1 MRIYKLIC
9 ATIMPKQH
17 SNPVLS
23 VAITISSNIL
33 TSNRVTGQMTI
44 FRDKIGIFFH
54 PPDQPNPLYFTLFN
68 FTVQILPNL
77 DTLLVIGV
85 QQSDE
90 HDIYIFMNSSQARDN
105 VTSTMRLLNFTI
117 VDEFKHRMHI
127 SRNSRSHSLP
137 SMSSIA
143 EE

>member
-1 MRIYKLIC
+1 MRTYKLRLH
-9 ATIMPKQH
+9 TTMPKRN

-23 VAITISSNIL
+23 VPITISCDIL
-33 TSNRVTGQMTI
+33 TPSRVTGQMTI
-44 FRDKIGIFFH
+44 FRDKIGIFFQ

-85 QQSDE
+85 QHSDE
-90 HDIYIFMNSSQARDN
+90 HDIYIFMSSTQARNN

-117 VDEFKHRMHI
+117 VDEFKKRMHI
-127 SRNSRSHSLP
+127 SINSRSHSLP
-137 SMSSIA
+137 SMSTIR

>member
-1 MRIYKLIC
+1 
-9 ATIMPKQH
+9 MPSQH
-17 SNPVLS
+17 TNPILS
-23 VAITISSNIL
+23 VPITISSDIL
-33 TSNRVTGQMTI
+33 TPNRVTGQMTI
-44 FRDKIGIFFH
+44 FEDKIGIFFH

-85 QQSDE
+85 QHSDE
-90 HDIYIFMNSSQARDN
+90 HNIYIFMSSAQSRDH

-117 VDEFKHRMHI
+117 VDEFKKRMHI
-127 SRNSRSHSLP
+127 SKNSRSNSLP
-137 SMSSIA
+137 SMSTIL